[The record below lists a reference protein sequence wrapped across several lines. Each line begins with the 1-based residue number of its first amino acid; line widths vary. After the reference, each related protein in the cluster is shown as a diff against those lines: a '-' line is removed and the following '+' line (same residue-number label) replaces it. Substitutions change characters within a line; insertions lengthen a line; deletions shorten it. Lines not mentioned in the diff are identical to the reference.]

1 MLLRNL
7 TPMEWVIGVMIMAIL
22 VAIVLAADL

>member
-1 MLLRNL
+1 MPLRKL

-22 VAIVLAADL
+22 AAIVLAADL